1 MGTARYPVQ
10 GGVTLAVFDSGGGTT
25 DVVVGHVEEEQEPKG
40 IRLTLTIESA
50 LGVGS
55 DAETFGGEWV
65 TKAMTSLL
73 DDPKKAALEFEGENL
88 GVNPLRSADGT
99 LISDWYQGDTSFV
112 EMRVAT
118 ASSEDATS
126 ADIDRDKVERA
137 KISLAADQEVETRG
151 EGGSTTRIKPLLL
164 PRLIQPRLLSLSDE
178 LEARV
183 FDAKQRAATNYYL
196 FVGGNTRIPF
206 VRRWAQ
212 QMMSDRNIDMG
223 NRRLLLPDRYLQLA
237 VAYGAA
243 WVPDARVRNAVSYDV
258 AVQVAEQNLLTLPR
272 NQSQDNVKRSKL
284 YPLPPGRTIDIL
296 VQANVGDN
304 NPDATTQETKPN
316 PRVGRA
322 QVNRTDLDANPMYK
336 KYLNQLI
343 HVKVVASLKSGV
355 LTVAYAPIDP
365 NDPKLE
371 VELTPLLEYRL

>member
-1 MGTARYPVQ
+1 
-10 GGVTLAVFDSGGGTT
+10 
-25 DVVVGHVEEEQEPKG
+25 
-40 IRLTLTIESA
+40 
-50 LGVGS
+50 
-55 DAETFGGEWV
+55 
-65 TKAMTSLL
+65 
-73 DDPKKAALEFEGENL
+73 
-88 GVNPLRSADGT
+88 
-99 LISDWYQGDTSFV
+99 
-112 EMRVAT
+112 
-118 ASSEDATS
+118 
-126 ADIDRDKVERA
+126 
-137 KISLAADQEVETRG
+137 
-151 EGGSTTRIKPLLL
+151 
-164 PRLIQPRLLSLSDE
+164 
-178 LEARV
+178 
-183 FDAKQRAATNYYL
+183 
-196 FVGGNTRIPF
+196 
-206 VRRWAQ
+206 
-212 QMMSDRNIDMG
+212 MMSDRNIDMG